1 MKRLLL
7 PAVGLFALA
16 AGAALAD
23 ELKSGLQ
30 VGERTTPYNVR
41 DITGPS
47 AGKSLCY
54 R

>member
-7 PAVGLFALA
+7 PAMGLLALA

-30 VGERTTPYNVR
+30 VGEFTSPYDVL
-41 DITGPS
+41 DVTGPN
-47 AGKSLCY
+47 AGSNLCY